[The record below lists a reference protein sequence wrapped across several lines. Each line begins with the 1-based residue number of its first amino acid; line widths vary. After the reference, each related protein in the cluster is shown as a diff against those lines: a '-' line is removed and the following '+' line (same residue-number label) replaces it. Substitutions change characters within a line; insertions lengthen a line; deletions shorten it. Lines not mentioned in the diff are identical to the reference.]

1 MKILLIAPA
10 SGKWRKVARTGLFNG
25 KTFRFSLLSLLSV
38 AAVTPADAEVQIVDE
53 QVDDIP
59 WEADVDLVGI
69 TCMTALAPWAY
80 EISARFRKRGVPVVL
95 GGMHSTLLPE
105 EALRNAT
112 AIVKGEAESVWPR
125 VVEDARKGTLSGV
138 YRNNGSCSLKG
149 LKPPPRHLLPSE
161 KYSTVYAIQATRGC
175 PHGCEFC
182 AVSAFSGK
190 TQHRRPV
197 EEVAAEVAKIP
208 DRFVLFVDDNL
219 TADREYAAR
228 LFEALTPLKKHWAS
242 QSTLAIAD
250 DPEFVRLAAASGCIG
265 LFVGLETFSEKNLT
279 SVGKSCHRVADY
291 RKSIQCFHDNG
302 IAVEAGIVFGF
313 DGDGPDV
320 FESTLKVLDRL
331 GVDAIQVS
339 ILTPLPGTPAYEKM
353 RRRITVRDWS
363 KYDFHHPVFTP
374 SNMTPDQLQAGHDWA
389 THQFYRPR
397 RILWRM
403 LRHLKRPRGRETLK
417 YILALNLAYYGR
429 IHSWRIRGW
438 NPGRDRF
445 QAGMGWKKHFQPQDQ
460 WQKALSCL
468 ITKQ

>member
-10 SGKWRKVARTGLFNG
+10 SGKWRKVARTRLFNG

-38 AAVTPADAEVQIVDE
+38 AAVTPADAEVQIIDE

-59 WEADVDLVGI
+59 WGADVDLVGI
-69 TCMTALAPWAY
+69 TCMTALAPRAY
-80 EISARFRKRGVPVVL
+80 EISARFQKRGVPVVL
-95 GGMHSTLLPE
+95 GGMHPTLLPN
-105 EALRNAT
+105 EALCHAT
-112 AIVKGEAESVWPR
+112 AIVKGEAESAWPR
-125 VVEDARKGTLSGV
+125 VVEDARNSCLAGV
-138 YRNNGSCSLKG
+138 YQSDASCPLDGMKH
-149 LKPPPRHLLPSE
+149 PPRHLLPSE

-190 TQHRRPV
+190 TQRRRPV
-197 EEVAAEVAKIP
+197 EEVAAEVAEVP
-208 DRFVLFVDDNL
+208 DKFVLFVDDNL

-279 SVGKSCHRVADY
+279 SVGKSCHRVSDY
-291 RKSIQCFHDNG
+291 RRSIQCFHENG
-302 IAVEAGIVFGF
+302 IAIEAGIVFGF
-313 DGDGPDV
+313 DGDRPDV
-320 FESTLKVLDRL
+320 FESTLKVLDQL

-353 RRRITVRDWS
+353 RQRIIVRDWS

-374 SNMTPDQLQAGHDWA
+374 SNMTLDQLQAGHDWV
-389 THQFYRPR
+389 TSRFYRPG
-397 RILWRM
+397 RILRRM
-403 LRHLKRPRGRETLK
+403 LRHLKRPRTWETLK
-417 YILALNLAYYGR
+417 YILALNLAYHGR
-429 IHSWRIRGW
+429 IRSWRIRGW
-438 NPGRDRF
+438 NPGRHRF
-445 QAGMGWKKHFQPQDQ
+445 QAGMGLKKL
-460 WQKALSCL
+460 LSAP
-468 ITKQ
+468 

>member
-10 SGKWRKVARTGLFNG
+10 SGKWRKVARTRLFNG

-38 AAVTPADAEVQIVDE
+38 AAVTPADAEVQIIDE

-59 WEADVDLVGI
+59 WGADVDLVGI
-69 TCMTALAPWAY
+69 TCMTALAPRAY
-80 EISARFRKRGVPVVL
+80 EISARFQKRGVPVVL
-95 GGMHSTLLPE
+95 GGMHPTLLTN
-105 EALRNAT
+105 EALCHAP
-112 AIVKGEAESVWPR
+112 AIVKGEAESAWPR
-125 VVEDARKGTLSGV
+125 VVEDARNGCLAGV
-138 YRNNGSCSLKG
+138 YQSDASCPLDGMKH
-149 LKPPPRHLLPSE
+149 PPRHLLPSE

-190 TQHRRPV
+190 TQRRRPV
-197 EEVAAEVAKIP
+197 EEVAAEVAEVP
-208 DRFVLFVDDNL
+208 DKFVLFVDDNL

-279 SVGKSCHRVADY
+279 SVGKSCHRVSDY
-291 RKSIQCFHDNG
+291 RRSIQCFHENG
-302 IAVEAGIVFGF
+302 IAIEAGIVFGF
-313 DGDGPDV
+313 DGDRPDV
-320 FESTLKVLDRL
+320 FESTLKVLDQL

-353 RRRITVRDWS
+353 RQRIVVRDWS

-374 SNMTPDQLQAGHDWA
+374 SNMTLDQLQAGHDWV
-389 THQFYRPR
+389 TSRFYRPG
-397 RILWRM
+397 RILRRM
-403 LRHLKRPRGRETLK
+403 LRHLKRPRTWETLK
-417 YILALNLAYYGR
+417 YILALNLAYHGR
-429 IHSWRIRGW
+429 IRSWRIRGW
-438 NPGRDRF
+438 NPGRHRF
-445 QAGMGWKKHFQPQDQ
+445 QAGMGLKKS
-460 WQKALSCL
+460 LSAP
-468 ITKQ
+468 